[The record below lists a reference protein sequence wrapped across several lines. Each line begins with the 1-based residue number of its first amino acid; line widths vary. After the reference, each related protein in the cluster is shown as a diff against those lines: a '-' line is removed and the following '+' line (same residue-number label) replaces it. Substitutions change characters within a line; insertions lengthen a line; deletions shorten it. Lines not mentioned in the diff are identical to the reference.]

1 MSENLNQII
10 DRARPNTEITLPS
23 GEFEGPITIE
33 KPLKIIG
40 NTTTVWAKRSPAI
53 VVKSIGV
60 TLENLRAELTEAS
73 TEDAVIRAEYP
84 CDVKN
89 IEVLGTVSGFG
100 NEDGFFDVP
109 RTIDLGEFLFEEEN
123 SFRMTL
129 NVPDKTEIFCGVREV
144 VFEPKILSRGKNEV
158 TVKVS
163 GISLQTYL
171 YAEVLFKSKFTRRAY
186 LLGRPA
192 KTAPQAENKLI
203 YEAPPRDFSS
213 DFSSTGANVS
223 SPSASE
229 QKSDI
234 ISMSDSRDMS
244 LEKPDMTR
252 GMRIP
257 LKKYLGTEFKVFF
270 SCNNIPNDMD
280 IDPYVFLLDENG
292 KAPADSFLVFF
303 GNERSDNG
311 ECLYFPK
318 DGHIE
323 INLAKADSRIKK
335 ITLAYSIYAGN
346 SSQNFSKVTAP
357 RVSLWT
363 NTERV
368 SFVMNGLNDV
378 TTVVALEFYVYKGD
392 WKISAVGS
400 GFRDG
405 MARLCESCGI
415 QVEE

>member
-23 GEFEGPITIE
+23 GEFEGPVTIE
-33 KPLKIIG
+33 KPLRIIG
-40 NTTTVWAKRSPAI
+40 NTTTVWAKKSPAI
-53 VVKSIGV
+53 VVRSVGV

-73 TEDAVIRAEYP
+73 SEDAVIRAEYP

-89 IEVLGTVSGFG
+89 IEVLGTVRGFG

-109 RTIDLGEFLFEEEN
+109 RTIDLGEFLSDEEN

-129 NVPDKTEIFCGVREV
+129 NVPDKTEIICGVREV

-171 YAEVLFKSKFTRRAY
+171 YAEVLFKSKFTRRTY
-186 LLGRPA
+186 LLGRPS
-192 KTAPQAENKLI
+192 KTASKAENKLI
-203 YEAPPRDFSS
+203 YEAPQREFSS
-213 DFSSTGANVS
+213 VFSSADVS
-223 SPSASE
+223 SSAAAG

-234 ISMSDSRDMS
+234 ISMSDSVDMS
-244 LEKPDMTR
+244 LEKLDMTR
-252 GMRIP
+252 GMRVP
-257 LKKYLGTEFKVFF
+257 LKKYLGTNFKVFF
-270 SCNNIPNDMD
+270 SCNNIPTDTD
-280 IDPYVFLLDENG
+280 IDPYVFLLDESG

-311 ECLYFPK
+311 EVVYFPK

-323 INLAKADSRIKK
+323 IDLAKADCRIKK
-335 ITLAYSIYAGN
+335 ITLAYSIYAG
-346 SSQNFSKVTAP
+346 SSSKNFSKVTAP

-363 NTERV
+363 DTERV
-368 SFVMNGLNDV
+368 SFAMNGLNDV
-378 TTVVALEFYVYKGD
+378 TTAVALEFYIYKGD
-392 WKISAVGS
+392 WKISAVGA
-400 GFRDG
+400 GYRDG